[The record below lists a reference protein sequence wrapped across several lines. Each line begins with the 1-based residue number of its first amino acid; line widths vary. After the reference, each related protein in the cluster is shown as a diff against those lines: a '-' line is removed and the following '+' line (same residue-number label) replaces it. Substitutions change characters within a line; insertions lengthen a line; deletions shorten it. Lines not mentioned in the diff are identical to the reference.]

1 MNQGSES
8 MRGIEKELADWRE
21 GLMRRGLLSA
31 EREELED
38 HLLSLIE
45 ELQGEGLSAEE
56 ALIIALGRIGNTG
69 GIASSFSRLHAGRI
83 WKQLTRSSRGTRE
96 HRNSLVITLLF
107 VTELIASQIPRMI
120 NLPFSPQQPAAFA
133 VYTFFL
139 MYTAMAVYFI
149 RSREIPLKPALLY
162 CILPFA
168 IILTAGLYALQ
179 GGGQLEESATV
190 TLLVIHLPL
199 LLWLLLLPLY
209 IGIDEVRQPQRALD
223 FIRFTGETFI
233 YAVLIGCGVLVSL
246 FASLSLFSMIG
257 IDLEDNLTEFL
268 ITGIIPL
275 IPFAAA
281 LLVEAKGHLIEN
293 FAPVLARIFLPL
305 FLLIMGV
312 FLVTSWITGKP
323 IGENRDLLLL
333 VDLLL
338 ALVLA
343 MMLYSASIDR
353 REERRGAWDILIA
366 VSAAVAVIIDS
377 EALKSVARRFSI
389 YGISPNRIAV
399 LGENILLL
407 TNLAALMLLFA
418 LLLAGKIGRSMIY
431 RVQALFL
438 IAYGLWFLVPILVL
452 PPIFGFH

>member
-1 MNQGSES
+1 MNQERDSLQ
-8 MRGIEKELADWRE
+8 GIEKELADWRD

-45 ELQGEGLSAEE
+45 ELQGESLSAEE
-56 ALIIALGRIGNTG
+56 ALIIALGRIGNSG

-83 WKQLTRSSRGTRE
+83 WKQLTRSSRGPGGP
-96 HRNSLVITLLF
+96 RNAFVITLLF
-107 VTELIASQIPRMI
+107 VTELIASQIPRII
-120 NLPFSPQQPAAFA
+120 NLPFSPQQPAAYA
-133 VYTFFL
+133 VYIFFL
-139 MYTAMAVYFI
+139 MYTALAFYFI
-149 RSREIPLKPALLY
+149 RSREIPLKQALLY
-162 CILPFA
+162 CLLLFA
-168 IILTAGLYALQ
+168 VILTAGLYALE
-179 GGGQLEESATV
+179 GGEVIEGSATI

-209 IGIDEVRQPQRALD
+209 LGIEEVLKPQRSLD

-233 YAVLIGCGVLVSL
+233 YAVLIGCGVFVSMV
-246 FASLSLFSMIG
+246 ASLALFSMIG
-257 IDLEDNLTEFL
+257 IDLEDTLTGFL

-293 FAPVLARIFLPL
+293 FAPILARIFLPL
-305 FLLIMGV
+305 FLLIMGI
-312 FLVTSWITGKP
+312 FLVTSWITGNP
-323 IGENRDLLLL
+323 MGENRDLLLL
-333 VDLLL
+333 MELLL

-353 REERRGAWDILIA
+353 REESRGAWDILIA
-366 VSAAVAVIIDS
+366 VSAAAAVIIGS
-377 EALKSVARRFSI
+377 EALKSVAHRFSI

-399 LGENILLL
+399 VGENILLL
-407 TNLAALMLLFA
+407 TNLAALLFLFI
-418 LLLAGKIGRSMIY
+418 LLLAGKIRRSMIY

-452 PPIFGFH
+452 PPVFGFQ